1 MNLEQEQIDK
11 LSRALTSSK
20 VCIDS
25 VVESNGMVTSAFL
38 SSMNLPPEILEK
50 KKREEEEMER
60 ILDEIDDCLQIL
72 SQP

>member
-11 LSRALTSSK
+11 LTGALKSSK

-25 VVESNGMVTSAFL
+25 IVESNNMITSSFL
-38 SSMNLPPEILEK
+38 SSMKLPPEIIQK
-50 KKREEEEMER
+50 KKTEEEEMER

-72 SQP
+72 SE

>member
-50 KKREEEEMER
+50 KKWKEF
-60 ILDEIDDCLQIL
+60 
-72 SQP
+72 